1 MELSGNL
8 TQYESGS
15 AAGWSTVVVFQTFPT
30 HFLDKDRLS
39 RVQFH
44 GGPCGSVGLPPK
56 QFLTDLGGFH
66 FFPMADGSCGRVE

>member
-15 AAGWSTVVVFQTFPT
+15 AAGWSTAAGFPNVST
-30 HFLDKDRLS
+30 HFLDKDRFS

-66 FFPMADGSCGRVE
+66 IFPNG